1 MIPSPRALAV
11 AVLVALA
18 SGTLSAQVAPAAS
31 APPAPAVQGPRPT
44 MVVQIA
50 GANLYLDAGT
60 DAGVRTGDTL
70 IIRRSPTAAPVGSTV
85 VIASTGT
92 RSVVTFVGTPFP
104 VTRGDSLF
112 ITPVSGG
119 ASAVAAALGPLP
131 TTRSPPR
138 RIPRPDAGP
147 STRVDGALGLEMWG
161 SHSETVG
168 LGADPVRTTRNI
180 GIPAVRLRT
189 RLSNDNSSLDLNL
202 RAEHRTGPTSVF
214 DRATRIRV
222 YQARYDRRAGAL
234 NFSAGRFFSDF
245 DHASGF
251 WDGVSLRVGDYQG
264 VFGGVA
270 AGFEPLRGNEEFS
283 LELPKAALFVGSRS
297 STERVD
303 LSTDLSYHQ
312 TFSKD
317 VALERS
323 VVDFA
328 FRLRAGRYSLSQDIE
343 LAPPTPMGTWG
354 LSRFILRG
362 GASIGRAELYAAAV
376 SDRPIVMDTA
386 WVLPLERRERIS
398 AGVSMS
404 SARGYFGD
412 VNFAINGPRDSTSGF
427 SAGAMAAFPGLI
439 GGDATLSINGS
450 FFTADRNH
458 GFTAAPS
465 VEYRLGLARLRGGY
479 QFFKVDGPLYS
490 ITTHGLDFRFSRSLS
505 TRTNWVVQVNSRVGH
520 NVSSSNVYSSFELRF

>member
-1 MIPSPRALAV
+1 M
-11 AVLVALA
+11 LVASA
-18 SGTLSAQVAPAAS
+18 SGSLSAQVTPVAPAT
-31 APPAPAVQGPRPT
+31 PPAQGPRPT

-50 GANLYLDAGT
+50 GATLYLDAGT

-70 IIRRSPTAAPVGSTV
+70 IIRRAPTAAPVGSTV

-119 ASAVAAALGPLP
+119 AAAVTTALGPAP
-131 TTRSPPR
+131 TSRAPPR

-147 STRVDGALGLEMWG
+147 STRMDGALGLEMWG

-264 VFGGVA
+264 LYGGIA

-283 LELPKAALFVGSRS
+283 TELPKAAVFVGSRS

-312 TFSKD
+312 TFSND

-328 FRLRAGRYSLSQDIE
+328 FRLRAGRFGLSQDLE
-343 LAPPTPMGTWG
+343 ASPPTPMGTWG
-354 LSRFILRG
+354 ISRFILRG
-362 GASIGRAELYAAAV
+362 SASLGRAELYAAAV
-376 SDRPIVMDTA
+376 SDRPLVMDTA
-386 WVLPLERRERIS
+386 WVLPLNRRERVS

-404 SARGYFGD
+404 SAKGFFGD
-412 VNFAINGPRDSTSGF
+412 VNLAINGPRDSTSGF
-427 SAGAMAAFPGLI
+427 SAGAMAAFPGLFRD
-439 GGDATLSINGS
+439 GTVSINGS
-450 FFTADRNH
+450 YFTSDGNS
-458 GFTAAPS
+458 GFTAAPAI
-465 VEYRLGLARLRGGY
+465 EYRLGLARLRGGY
-479 QFFKVDGPLYS
+479 QFFRVEGPLYS
-490 ITTHGLDFRFSRSLS
+490 ITTHGVDFRFSRSLS

-520 NVSSSNVYSSFELRF
+520 NIQSTNVYSSFELRF